1 MRHKTGGRTK
11 GTPNKVTTR
20 VREAIAEFAEA
31 NVGRLQ
37 TWLDAVAAKDPGKA
51 AELFVKVLD
60 YHIPRLARTEV
71 KEESSE
77 RTQIHQIVFVPPPDR
92 TDK

>member
-1 MRHKTGGRTK
+1 MRHKTGGRAK
-11 GTPNKVTTR
+11 GTPNKVTAE

-37 TWLDAVAAKDPGKA
+37 TWLDTVAAKDPGKA

-60 YHIPRLARTEV
+60 YHIPKLARTEV
-71 KEESSE
+71 KEESTQ
-77 RTQIHQIVFVPPPDR
+77 RTQIHRIVLVPPPHR
-92 TDK
+92 AE